1 VRLSRIELPGF
12 GCLSGFSA
20 ELGPGFNLFY
30 GDNEAG
36 KSTLQQAI
44 CAMLYGFYES
54 DRALKDE
61 TARRERFRP
70 WAGGVYRGVL
80 AYELDDGR
88 TFEVRRDFST
98 PDVITQLL
106 DPALGADVSPQF
118 GRGRH
123 GNVPFARHHLG
134 MSRGVFESCAFISQG
149 EIFDLAKKAS
159 PGQIGDAIA
168 ALADSARRDVSA
180 AKAIERLGTSE
191 KKIGRDQAR
200 TAELPKAREALTAKT
215 SELRA
220 ADEARAAVAEKSR
233 RLEDLQKRGRSLAE
247 QARRAAY
254 LCSRAEAARLRGQL
268 RKLEEADSLAA
279 RAGRR
284 RDELREFAPISPV
297 TRDEVLALRGQCER
311 TADSLGRLRKQRAAL
326 PQLTEDERLQY
337 EALRSSVGGFA
348 DEQVRVLEAAAYRTE
363 PPAPGGPA
371 AFLGAIVRALAAV
384 ARRVVRFV
392 LRRKVEPAAEPGT
405 TAVAA
410 KRPLA
415 QDAGSTLHRGSALP
429 PSNDVGGRLAP
440 TARAPVV
447 SQAEA
452 IALLERHR
460 RYLSLRPVI
469 EEVARVESQIDAE
482 EASLGAIDVRLRSLL
497 VGAGIATASLDGA
510 LVAFDE
516 AWQKREEYLRV
527 DGEAEEAL
535 RRRSLLLNGRSRQ
548 EMATTLVEHDDA
560 VRRMISEHPPL
571 KGCETSQAPEQLS
584 RALAKARDEH
594 HRCEL
599 EVTRLDQDVTQT
611 LERFRPRAEIEE
623 DVAHWAKEVAR
634 LERARAALAMA
645 RESIE
650 QAMTDVYRDFAPAVN
665 SFLSEGLGAATDGRY
680 QRAHVD
686 PSTLRISLLVPETGQ
701 VMTDPPVSHGT
712 RTLLYVLMRIGLAQ
726 HMSAIGEPVPLVLDD
741 PFVDLDSRRQRR
753 ILDFLLELSTRMQIL
768 LFTKDREVL
777 EWLEQRAD
785 GRAHR
790 IHPLSG
796 VLAAGIV

>member
-1 VRLSRIELPGF
+1 MRLSRIELPGF

-20 ELGPGFNLFY
+20 QLGPGLNLFF

-44 CAMLYGFYES
+44 CAMLYGFYEG

-61 TARRERFRP
+61 TARHERFRP

-98 PDVITQLL
+98 ADVITQLL

-123 GNVPFARHHLG
+123 GNVPFARRHLG

-180 AKAIERLGTSE
+180 AKAIERLEAAE

-200 TAELPKAREALTAKT
+200 TAELPKAREALTIKT
-215 SELRA
+215 GELGE
-220 ADEARAAVAEKSR
+220 ADGARAALAEKSR
-233 RLEDLQKRGRSLAE
+233 RLEELQKQLRSLGE
-247 QARRAAY
+247 QARRAEY
-254 LCSRAEAARLRGQL
+254 LCSRAEAARLREQL
-268 RKLEEADSLAA
+268 RRLDEAGALAV
-279 RAGRR
+279 RAGHC
-284 RDELREFAPISPV
+284 RDELREFAAISPV
-297 TRDEVLALRGQCER
+297 TRDEVLALRAQR
-311 TADSLGRLRKQRAAL
+311 DRVADSLVRLRKQREAL
-326 PQLTEDERLQY
+326 PQVTDDERLQY
-337 EALRSSVGGFA
+337 EALRTSVGGFA
-348 DEQVRVLEAAAYRTE
+348 DEQVRVLEVAAYRVAGEGSGKTDE
-363 PPAPGGPA
+363 RGRGGLAGVFA
-371 AFLGAIVRALAAV
+371 AIGRVLAAI
-384 ARRVVRFV
+384 AQHVVRFV
-392 LRRKVEPAAEPGT
+392 LRRRAPAVVEQEAAPE
-405 TAVAA
+405 
-410 KRPLA
+410 
-415 QDAGSTLHRGSALP
+415 
-429 PSNDVGGRLAP
+429 AP
-440 TARAPVV
+440 TV

-452 IALLERHR
+452 IALLEKHR
-460 RYLSLRPVI
+460 RYLSIRPMI
-469 EEVARVESQIDAE
+469 DEAARVESQIDGEA
-482 EASLGAIDVRLRSLL
+482 ASLGAIDVRLRSLL
-497 VGAGIATASLDGA
+497 TGAGIATASLGGA
-510 LVAFDE
+510 LVAFE
-516 AWQKREEYLRV
+516 ESWQKREEYLRA
-527 DGEAEEAL
+527 DGEAAEAS

-548 EMATTLVEHDDA
+548 EMATTLAEVDEA
-560 VRRMISEHPPL
+560 ARRMINEHPQL
-571 KGCETSQAPEQLS
+571 KGCETSQSPEQLS
-584 RALAKARDEH
+584 RALAKARDEQ

-599 EVTRLDQDVTQT
+599 EVTRLDQEVTQT

-645 RESIE
+645 RESIQ

-665 SFLSEGLGAATDGRY
+665 AFLSEGLEAATDGRY

-741 PFVDLDSRRQRR
+741 PFVDLDSRRLRR
-753 ILDFLLELSTRMQIL
+753 ILEFLLELSTRMQIM
-768 LFTKDREVL
+768 LFTKDRETL
-777 EWLEQRAD
+777 EWFEQRVD
-785 GRAHR
+785 GVTQR

-796 VLAAGIV
+796 ALAASSV

>member
-1 VRLSRIELPGF
+1 MRLSRIELPGF
-12 GCLSGFSA
+12 GCLSGFDC
-20 ELGPGFNLFY
+20 ELGPGLNLFF

-44 CAMLYGFYES
+44 CAMLYGFYEN
-54 DRALKDE
+54 DRARPDE
-61 TARRERFRP
+61 TARHDRFRP

-123 GNVPFARHHLG
+123 GNIPFARRHLG
-134 MSRGVFESCAFISQG
+134 MSRGVFESSAFISQG

-180 AKAIERLGTSE
+180 AKAIERLEAAE

-215 SELRA
+215 GERRA

-233 RLEDLQKRGRSLAE
+233 RLEDLQKQGRGLAE
-247 QARRAAY
+247 QVLRTEY
-254 LCSRAEAARLRGQL
+254 LCSRAEAARLREQL
-268 RKLEEADSLAA
+268 RKLDEADSLAV

-284 RDELREFAPISPV
+284 RDELREFAAISPV
-297 TRDEVLALRGQCER
+297 TRDEVLALRGQRER
-311 TADSLGRLRKQRAAL
+311 TADSLGRLSKQRGAL
-326 PQLTEDERLQY
+326 PQVTEDERLQY
-337 EALRSSVGGFA
+337 EALRSSAGGFA
-348 DEQVRVLEAAAYRTE
+348 DEQVRVLEAAAYRTDRAE
-363 PPAPGGPA
+363 EGSGEREGQTSSGVARVFA
-371 AFLGAIVRALAAV
+371 AIVRVVAAM
-384 ARRVVRFV
+384 ARRLVAFV
-392 LRRKVEPAAEPGT
+392 LRRRAPLVVEPEAQAEP
-405 TAVAA
+405 A
-410 KRPLA
+410 
-415 QDAGSTLHRGSALP
+415 
-429 PSNDVGGRLAP
+429 
-440 TARAPVV
+440 V

-452 IALLERHR
+452 IALLEKHR

-469 EEVARVESQIDAE
+469 EEVARVESQIEAE

-497 VGAGIATASLDGA
+497 ASAGIAPAELGDA
-510 LVAFDE
+510 LVAFED
-516 AWQKREEYLRV
+516 AWQKREQYLRA
-527 DGEAEEAL
+527 DGEAEEAS

-548 EMATTLVEHDDA
+548 ELATMLVELDDA
-560 VRRMISEHPPL
+560 VLRMISERPQL
-571 KGCETSQAPEQLS
+571 KGCETSQAPEHLS
-584 RALAKARDEH
+584 RALAKARDEQ

-599 EVTRLDQDVTQT
+599 EMSRLDQDVTQT

-634 LERARAALAMA
+634 LERGRAALAMA
-645 RESIE
+645 YESIQ

-665 SFLSEGLGAATDGRY
+665 AFLSEGLEAATDGRY

-701 VMTDPPVSHGT
+701 VITDPPVSHGT

-741 PFVDLDSRRQRR
+741 PFADLDSRRLRR
-753 ILDFLLELSTRMQIL
+753 ILDFLLELSTRMQVL
-768 LFTKDREVL
+768 LFTKDREAL
-777 EWLEQRAD
+777 EWFEQRVD
-785 GRAHR
+785 GTSHR

-796 VLAAGIV
+796 VLAVSTV

>member
-20 ELGPGFNLFY
+20 ELGPGLNLFF

-44 CAMLYGFYES
+44 CAMLYGFYEG

-61 TARRERFRP
+61 TARHERFRP
-70 WAGGVYRGVL
+70 WAGGVYRGAL
-80 AYELDDGR
+80 SYELDDGR
-88 TFEVRRDFST
+88 RFEVRRDFST
-98 PDVITQLL
+98 ADVVTQLL

-123 GNVPFARHHLG
+123 GNIPFARRHLG

-180 AKAIERLGTSE
+180 AKAIERLDAAE
-191 KKIGRDQAR
+191 KRIGRDQAR
-200 TAELPKAREALTAKT
+200 TAELPKAREALTIKT
-215 SELRA
+215 VELSA
-220 ADEARAAVAEKSR
+220 ADGARAAVAEKSW
-233 RLEDLQKRGRSLAE
+233 RLEELQKQGRSLTE
-247 QARRAAY
+247 QALRADY
-254 LCSRAEAARLRGQL
+254 LCSRAEAARLREQL
-268 RKLEEADSLAA
+268 RKLDEAESVAV
-279 RAGRR
+279 RAGHC
-284 RDELREFAPISPV
+284 RDELREFAAISPV
-297 TRDEVLALRGQCER
+297 TRDEVLALRAQR
-311 TADSLGRLRKQRAAL
+311 DRVADSLGRLRKQREVL
-326 PQLTEDERLQY
+326 PQVTDEARLQY
-337 EALRSSVGGFA
+337 EALRTSVGGFT
-348 DEQVRVLEAAAYRTE
+348 DEQVRALEAAAYRVARE
-363 PPAPGGPA
+363 GSGKKDERGRGGLPGV
-371 AFLGAIVRALAAV
+371 LVAIGRVLAAI
-384 ARRVVRFV
+384 AQRVVAFV
-392 LRRKVEPAAEPGT
+392 LRG
-405 TAVAA
+405 
-410 KRPLA
+410 
-415 QDAGSTLHRGSALP
+415 
-429 PSNDVGGRLAP
+429 
-440 TARAPVV
+440 RAPVVAEPEGRPAESAV

-452 IALLERHR
+452 IALLEKHR
-460 RYLSLRPVI
+460 RYLSLRPMI
-469 EEVARVESQIDAE
+469 DEAARVESQIDGEA
-482 EASLGAIDVRLRSLL
+482 ASLGAIDVRLRSLL
-497 VGAGIATASLDGA
+497 AGAGIAIASLGGA
-510 LVAFDE
+510 LVAFE
-516 AWQKREEYLRV
+516 ESWRKREEYLRA
-527 DGEAEEAL
+527 DAEAEEAS
-535 RRRSLLLNGRSRQ
+535 RRRSLLLNGRSRR
-548 EMATTLVEHDDA
+548 EMATTLAELDETA
-560 VRRMISEHPPL
+560 RRMINEHPQL
-571 KGCETSQAPEQLS
+571 NGCETSQSPEQLS
-584 RALAKARDEH
+584 RALGKARDEQ

-645 RESIE
+645 RESIQ

-665 SFLSEGLGAATDGRY
+665 AFLSEGLEAATDGRY

-741 PFVDLDSRRQRR
+741 PFVDLDSQRLRR
-753 ILDFLLELSTRMQIL
+753 ILEFLLELSTRMQIM
-768 LFTKDREVL
+768 LFTKDRKAL
-777 EWLEQRAD
+777 EWFEQRAD
-785 GRAHR
+785 SHAHR

-796 VLAAGIV
+796 ALAASSV